1 MSKYKLTR
9 GKRNGYA
16 SFPRTLVEGIFWDKV
31 KQKLSDVLENLLSRV
46 SALEEGGGGGGGGGV
61 SPLLITGE
69 YNDEYVFFPDNNT
82 PEFFDQALN
91 AIKNGTHIVLFSLR
105 NEGAAPGEENQ
116 TEIASMAKYGDS
128 DPYRISSANYVLERP
143 MEDQ

>member
-16 SFPRTLVEGIFWDKV
+16 SFPRTMVEGIFWDKV
-31 KQKLSDVLENLLSRV
+31 KQKLSDVLENILSRV
-46 SALEEGGGGGGGGGV
+46 SALEEGGGV
-61 SPLLITGE
+61 SSLLITGE
-69 YNDEYVFFPDNNT
+69 YGDDYTFVPDNNT
-82 PEFFDQALN
+82 PELFDQALN

-105 NEGAAPGEENQ
+105 KEGAAPGEENE

-128 DPYRISSANYVLERP
+128 DPYSISSANYLWERP
-143 MEDQ
+143 TEGE